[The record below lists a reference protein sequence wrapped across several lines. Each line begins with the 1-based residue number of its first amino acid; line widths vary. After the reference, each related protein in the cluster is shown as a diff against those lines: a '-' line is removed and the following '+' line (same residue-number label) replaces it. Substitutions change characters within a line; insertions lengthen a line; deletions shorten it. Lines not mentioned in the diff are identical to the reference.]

1 MSHKDINFIF
11 MQACHNIWEIKSLKM
26 FEKERESLC
35 YHLLITALTN
45 YYTNIHKRSTDN
57 FYQVKKFHLSGH
69 ISVAKDRCLTH
80 LAQPSSKQSN
90 HKNSAS
96 FFSPLRR

>member
-1 MSHKDINFIF
+1 MGNKKPKK
-11 MQACHNIWEIKSLKM
+11 CLKKKGKVYNM
-26 FEKERESLC
+26 C

-45 YYTNIHKRSTDN
+45 YYTNIHKHSTDN

-80 LAQPSSKQSN
+80 SLLQSKAIIKILLLFLPFAKIIRGN
-90 HKNSAS
+90 IRGKGG
-96 FFSPLRR
+96 

>member
-1 MSHKDINFIF
+1 MGNKKPKK
-11 MQACHNIWEIKSLKM
+11 CL
-26 FEKERESLC
+26 EKKGKVCNMC

-45 YYTNIHKRSTDN
+45 YYTNIHKHSTDN

-80 LAQPSSKQSN
+80 ISQSTSEQSY

-96 FFSPLRR
+96 FSPLC